1 MTKSNRN
8 RVSNKRDKFRPH
20 DKYGKKLK
28 KEKPQ
33 NGLYHYKLSRL
44 HENEGIKEKELLNT
58 CKNELSTTKTFQYY
72 SKEKK
77 EDVPDII
84 KGQISTLE
92 DSQMAEFSDIIN
104 EITEVLNQYIDGKE
118 MNGSQLYS
126 ERYDNTSSKDQK
138 LSSNTFYLPYIMT
151 PITNFNIPFHNLK
164 CPVPPPIQQLTP
176 YYEQPPIQHSIPY
189 YEHPQ
194 IQQFISYNEQSLIQH
209 TESLM
214 GPPIQ
219 QLSPYFEQ
227 PLIQH
232 SLPYYEQPQ
241 IQQSISYDKQPLIQ
255 HTELHVKPPIQ
266 QLPPYYEQPLMQ
278 HSIPYYEQHQI
289 QQFISYD
296 EQPLIQQLTPC
307 YEQSQ
312 IQHIIPYYV
321 L

>member
-8 RVSNKRDKFRPH
+8 CVSMKRDRFRPH

-28 KEKPQ
+28 KENPQ

-44 HENEGIKEKELLNT
+44 HKSEGRKEKELLNT
-58 CKNELSTTKTFQYY
+58 YKNELPTTKTFQYY

-77 EDVPDII
+77 EEDVPDII
-84 KGQISTLE
+84 KDQISTLE
-92 DSQMAEFSDIIN
+92 DSQVAEFSDIVN
-104 EITEVLNQYIDGKE
+104 EITEVVLNQCIDGKE

-126 ERYDNTSSKDQK
+126 ERYDKTSST
-138 LSSNTFYLPYIMT
+138 TFYLPYYIMT
-151 PITNFNIPFHNLK
+151 PITNFNHHMK
-164 CPVPPPIQQLTP
+164 YPVPPPIQQLTL

-209 TESLM
+209 TESHM

-266 QLPPYYEQPLMQ
+266 QLPPYYEQSLMQ
-278 HSIPYYEQHQI
+278 HSIPYCEQPQI

-296 EQPLIQQLTPC
+296 EQPLIQHTELHVKPPIQQLPPY
-307 YEQSQ
+307 YEQ
-312 IQHIIPYYV
+312 
-321 L
+321 LLM